1 MPEVWDA
8 ARRADARPRE
18 HHNFVAAPH
27 LQNLHQVRHKPLL
40 NTCTV
45 QQSKE
50 TEGAHKISKLV
61 YLSLQ
66 LFLCVKQLWCAQLTA
81 EVLVVG

>member
-1 MPEVWDA
+1 MPHAVLM
-8 ARRADARPRE
+8 P
-18 HHNFVAAPH
+18 APVNTTIL
-27 LQNLHQVRHKPLL
+27 LQPLTCKRLHQVVHKPLL
-40 NTCTV
+40 TTCTV

-50 TEGAHKISKLV
+50 TEGAHKVGKLV

>member
-1 MPEVWDA
+1 MPHAVLM
-8 ARRADARPRE
+8 P
-18 HHNFVAAPH
+18 APVNTTIL
-27 LQNLHQVRHKPLL
+27 LQPLTWKELHQVVHKPIL

-66 LFLCVKQLWCAQLTA
+66 LFLCVEQLWCAQLTA